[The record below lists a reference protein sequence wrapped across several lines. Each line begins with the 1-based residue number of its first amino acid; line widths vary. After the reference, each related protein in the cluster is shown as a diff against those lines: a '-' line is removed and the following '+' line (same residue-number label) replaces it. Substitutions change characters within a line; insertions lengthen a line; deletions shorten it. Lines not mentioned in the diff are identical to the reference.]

1 MGYFYLQRT
10 AILWISF
17 MLVFL
22 LSCIGGGNNEIVNGF
37 GGSGKVARISDLGVD
52 GVNDTMT
59 VDGIKYTTD
68 TAIFIRDGVVIKE
81 QSDFNLGEI
90 VTVEGVLN
98 LDGKTGVA
106 KKIIFDDALEGPV
119 TKEVEDAFIEVL
131 GQRIDIDVDTLFHGF
146 DHLADLKRGDRVEI
160 SGFVRKNQNILA
172 TSIRLITTSIYYLNI
187 TGYVSNLDTSAKRF
201 HLNNLVIDYSRMLGN
216 LGGKSLKNGVYVA
229 VDSIFP
235 LRDEIMTAADI
246 EVLSEGALKANTV
259 HEISGMINR
268 FSSLADFDVY
278 GLPIVTN
285 AQTLLTRSAGLEGS
299 FDTFGINKT
308 VIVSGKTNVA
318 GVLVADEL
326 TFISRASK
334 TSMTGLIEAIDIEN
348 KTVSVLGVTL
358 SLEEEISVVE
368 DQNDYYT
375 SVPVDFR
382 DFVVG
387 DYVSVNAYRNVA
399 NEHITFLLRRTAFD
413 LFDLSIEGV
422 VFDSDK
428 RLGSFD
434 LIEHRIRTDSN
445 TRYIDV
451 FNNYISKQTFFSVL
465 ARTNT
470 SLLIYGDQ
478 VAKKTIKANRIFMQA
493 GN

>member
-10 AILWISF
+10 AILWVSF

-37 GGSGKVARISDLGVD
+37 GGSGKIARISDLGVD

-98 LDGKTGVA
+98 PDGKTGVA

-119 TKEVEDAFIEVL
+119 TKEVEDSFIEVL
-131 GQRIDIDVDTLFHGF
+131 GQRIDIDTDTLFHGF
-146 DHLADLKRGDRVEI
+146 DHLADLKRGNRVEI

-172 TSIRLITTSIYYLNI
+172 TSIRLITTSIAYLDI
-187 TGYVSNLDTSAKRF
+187 AGYVNNLDTSAKRF
-201 HLNNLVIDYSRMLGN
+201 HLNNLVIDYSRILGN
-216 LGGKSLKNGVYVA
+216 LGGKSLKNGFYVK

-235 LRDEIMTAADI
+235 LRDEVMTAADI
-246 EVLSEGALKANTV
+246 EVLSEGVLKANTV
-259 HEISGMINR
+259 HEISGVINR

-285 AQTLLTRSAGLEGS
+285 AQTLLTRSAGLDGS
-299 FDTFGINKT
+299 LDTFGINKA
-308 VIVSGKTNVA
+308 VIVSGKTNA
-318 GVLVADEL
+318 TGILVADKL

-334 TSMTGLIEAIDIEN
+334 TLITGLIEAIDIEN
-348 KTVSVLGVTL
+348 KTVSVLGVTF
-358 SLEEEISVVE
+358 SLDDSISVVE
-368 DQNDYYT
+368 DQDDYYS

-382 DFVVG
+382 DFIVG
-387 DYVSVNAYRNVA
+387 DYVSLDAYRSRA
-399 NEHITFLLRRTAFD
+399 NEHIILLLRRTAFD

-422 VFDSDK
+422 VFDSDQA
-428 RLGSFD
+428 LGSID
-434 LIEHRIRTDSN
+434 LIEHRMTTDST

-451 FNNYISKQTFFSVL
+451 FNNYISKQLFFSAL
-465 ARTNT
+465 ALTDT
-470 SLLIYGDQ
+470 SLVIHGDQ
-478 VAKKTIKANRIFMQA
+478 VGEKTVKASRIFMQA